1 MPALFPHQYGLGP
14 KVNIKWQ
21 TRSEAIVREFE
32 RYRST
37 FFRLGRLP
45 VGVPG
50 VSVNAGFSAIPLG
63 KSFKRLGLNEV
74 DGIII
79 WNLLHWSFRMTQA
92 TSTQSTMDQTLHQVD

>member
-1 MPALFPHQYGLGP
+1 MPASFPRQYGLGP
-14 KVNIKWQ
+14 KVKVKWP
-21 TRSEAIVREFE
+21 TRSEAIVGEFE

-37 FFRLGRLP
+37 FFRLGGLP

-50 VSVNAGFSAIPLG
+50 VSVNAGFSTIPRG
-63 KSFKRLGLNEV
+63 RSFKRLGLNEV

-92 TSTQSTMDQTLHQVD
+92 TSTQATMGQTLHQVD